1 MSSKDIEQAGANLYS
16 QLQQG
21 RISRR
26 QFMQAMAATG
36 LGAVGVSV
44 LAACGT
50 PAPTAAPAA
59 APTAAPAAAATAAPA
74 AAAERPLTPTFY
86 DWIDALHPAIKTTV
100 NPQFPGINYQ
110 IAPTQGFDVAR
121 FIAEA
126 KTGESTWDVY
136 VGVTPFVE
144 MGQLMASGAI
154 EPWDPYLPA
163 GMLDDLIPSIRE
175 ECTVDGK
182 LMVWPFFLDVI
193 VEAQN
198 NALIS
203 AAGLPDKIPADWD
216 EYLAAA
222 KTVLDKGAAK
232 YGCTFDSNGWR
243 SLAPIT
249 HSFSSDCYYNLEGDK
264 TGFPLYDFTSEP
276 AIQALMIMKQMLD
289 LSSANALQPGMS
301 DGGVNQTPDEIA
313 FAAELVPY
321 YIKYQ
326 NAPLRMPAKWKD
338 PTQFRMGALPT
349 AKGGEGGTVF
359 WDTGAS
365 LFKYGKNKEQAAEYL
380 KALTYEPQ
388 IWKDSIAGS
397 SAGHPGQLPPY
408 QSIYADWKSAPPDW
422 LQKENWVNLVR
433 AGLDNAKAIPN
444 HQFGLTQF
452 QIAKPIWEKYLKGE
466 ETDAKKVMQEC
477 KDAVVAEIKKAGCCG
492 IYNQERLPLESLR
505 GRAARSNPWLADE
518 IASGLPPLAMT
529 IQGEVA

>member
-1 MSSKDIEQAGANLYS
+1 MSNKDIEQAGANLYS

-26 QFMQAMAATG
+26 QFMQALAATG
-36 LGAVGVSV
+36 MGAVGVSV

-86 DWIDALHPAIKTTV
+86 QWIEDLHPAIKGTV
-100 NPQFPGINYQ
+100 NPQFPGLNYQ

-126 KTGESTWDVY
+126 KTGESTWDTY

-144 MGQLMASGAI
+144 MGQLIASGAI
-154 EPWDPYLPA
+154 EPWDPYIPKEILDDMLPA
-163 GMLDDLIPSIRE
+163 IRE
-175 ECTVDGK
+175 ECSVDGK
-182 LMVWPFFLDVI
+182 LYVWPFLLDVI

-198 NALIS
+198 NALIK
-203 AAGLPDKIPADWD
+203 AAGLPDQIPATWD

-222 KTVLDKGAAK
+222 KTVMDKGAAK
-232 YGCTFDSNGWR
+232 YGCTFDAHGWR

-249 HSFSSDCYYNLEGDK
+249 HSISTKTYYNLEGDK
-264 TGFPLYDFTSEP
+264 TGFPLFDFTSEP

-289 LSSANALQPGMS
+289 LSSANALQPGS
-301 DGGVNQTPDEIA
+301 TDGGVNSTPDEVA

-326 NAPLRMPAKWKD
+326 NAPLRFAEKWKD
-338 PTQFRMGALPT
+338 PSQFRMGALPKS
-349 AKGGEGGTVF
+349 KGGEGGTAF
-359 WDTGAS
+359 WDTGAA
-365 LFKYGKNKEQAAEYL
+365 LFKYGKNKEKAAEYL

-397 SAGHPGQLPPY
+397 ASGHPGQLPPY
-408 QSIYADWKSAPPDW
+408 SSIYADWQKAPPDW
-422 LQKENWVNLVR
+422 LTAQAWVPVVG
-433 AGLDNAKAIPN
+433 AAMATAKAIPS

-452 QIAKPIWEKYLKGE
+452 QIGQPIWEKYLKGE
-466 ETDAKKVMQEC
+466 ETDPKKVMQEV
-477 KDAVVAEIKKAGCCG
+477 KDAVVAEIKKSGCCG
-492 IYNQERLPLESLR
+492 
-505 GRAARSNPWLADE
+505 
-518 IASGLPPLAMT
+518 
-529 IQGEVA
+529 V

>member
-1 MSSKDIEQAGANLYS
+1 MASKDFEETSASLYW

-26 QFMQAMAATG
+26 QFMQGLTAAG
-36 LGAVGVSV
+36 LGAVGASV

-50 PAPTAAPAA
+50 PAPVAAPTAAPV
-59 APTAAPAAAATAAPA
+59 APTAAPAAAG
-74 AAAERPLTPTFY
+74 RPLTPTFY
-86 DWIDALHPAIKTTV
+86 QWIEDLHPGIKSTV
-100 NPQFPGINYQ
+100 NPKFAGLNYQ

-144 MGQLMASGAI
+144 MGQLIASGAI
-154 EPWDPYLPA
+154 EPWDPYLPQ
-163 GMLDDLIPSIRE
+163 GLLDDLIPAIRE
-175 ECTVDGK
+175 ECSVDGK
-182 LMVWPFFLDVI
+182 LYVWPFLLDVI

-198 NALIS
+198 NAILS

-216 EYLAAA
+216 EYLAGA
-222 KTVLDKGAAK
+222 KTVMDKGAAK
-232 YGCTFDSNGWR
+232 YGCTFDAHGWR

-249 HSFSSDCYYNLEGDK
+249 HSISTQCYYNLEGDK

-276 AIQALMIMKQMLD
+276 ALQALEVMKKMLE
-289 LSSANALQPGMS
+289 LSSANALQPGS
-301 DGGVNQTPDEIA
+301 TDAGVNQTPDEVA
-313 FAAELVPY
+313 FAAELVAY

-326 NAPLRMPAKWKD
+326 NAPLRFAEKWKD
-338 PTQFRMGALPT
+338 PTQFRMGALPK
-349 AKGGEGGTVF
+349 AKGGEGGTAF

-365 LFKYGKNKEQAAEYL
+365 LFKYGKNKEKAAEYL

-408 QSIYADWKSAPPDW
+408 KSIYAGWEKDKPDW
-422 LQKENWVNLVR
+422 LAKEAWVPLVR
-433 AGLDNAKAIPN
+433 GGLDNAKAIPN

-452 QIAKPIWEKYLKGE
+452 QIGQPIWEKYLKGE
-466 ETDAKKVMQEC
+466 ETDPKKVMQEC

-492 IYNQERLPLESLR
+492 I
-505 GRAARSNPWLADE
+505 
-518 IASGLPPLAMT
+518 
-529 IQGEVA
+529 

>member
-1 MSSKDIEQAGANLYS
+1 MASKDFEETSASLYW

-26 QFMQAMAATG
+26 QFMQGLTAAG
-36 LGAVGVSV
+36 LGAVGASV

-50 PAPTAAPAA
+50 PAPVA
-59 APTAAPAAAATAAPA
+59 APTAAPVAPTTAPA
-74 AAAERPLTPTFY
+74 AVGRPLTPTFY
-86 DWIDALHPAIKTTV
+86 QWIEDLHPGIKSTV
-100 NPQFPGINYQ
+100 NPKFAGLNYQ

-144 MGQLMASGAI
+144 MGQLIASGAI
-154 EPWDPYLPA
+154 EPWDPYLPQ
-163 GMLDDLIPSIRE
+163 GLLDDLIPAIRE
-175 ECTVDGK
+175 ECSVDGK
-182 LMVWPFFLDVI
+182 LYVWPFLLDVI

-198 NALIS
+198 NAILS

-216 EYLAAA
+216 EYLAGA
-222 KTVLDKGAAK
+222 KTVMDKGAAK
-232 YGCTFDSNGWR
+232 YGCTFDAHGWR

-249 HSFSSDCYYNLEGDK
+249 HSISTQCYYNLEGDK

-276 AIQALMIMKQMLD
+276 ALQALEVMKKMLE
-289 LSSANALQPGMS
+289 LSSANALQPGS
-301 DGGVNQTPDEIA
+301 TDAGVNQTPDEVA
-313 FAAELVPY
+313 FAAELVAY

-326 NAPLRMPAKWKD
+326 NAPLRFAEKWKD
-338 PTQFRMGALPT
+338 PTQFRMGALPK
-349 AKGGEGGTVF
+349 AKGGEGGTAF

-365 LFKYGKNKEQAAEYL
+365 LFKYGKNKEKAAEYL

-408 QSIYADWKSAPPDW
+408 KSIYAGWEKDKPDW
-422 LQKENWVNLVR
+422 LAKEAWVPLVR
-433 AGLDNAKAIPN
+433 GGLDNAKAIPN

-452 QIAKPIWEKYLKGE
+452 QIGQPIWEKYLKGE
-466 ETDAKKVMQEC
+466 ETDPKKVMQEC

-492 IYNQERLPLESLR
+492 I
-505 GRAARSNPWLADE
+505 
-518 IASGLPPLAMT
+518 
-529 IQGEVA
+529 

>member
-1 MSSKDIEQAGANLYS
+1 MASKDFEETSASLYW

-26 QFMQAMAATG
+26 QFMQGLTAAG
-36 LGAVGVSV
+36 LGAVGASV

-50 PAPTAAPAA
+50 PAPVA
-59 APTAAPAAAATAAPA
+59 APTAAPVAPTTAPA
-74 AAAERPLTPTFY
+74 AAGRPLTPTFY
-86 DWIDALHPAIKTTV
+86 QWIEDLHPGIKSTV
-100 NPQFPGINYQ
+100 NPKFAGLNYQ

-144 MGQLMASGAI
+144 MGQLIASGAI
-154 EPWDPYLPA
+154 EPWDPYLPQ
-163 GMLDDLIPSIRE
+163 GLLDDLIPAIRE
-175 ECTVDGK
+175 ECSVDGK
-182 LMVWPFFLDVI
+182 LYVWPFLLDVI

-198 NALIS
+198 NAILS

-216 EYLAAA
+216 EYLAGA
-222 KTVLDKGAAK
+222 KTVMDKGAAK
-232 YGCTFDSNGWR
+232 YGCTFDAHGWR

-249 HSFSSDCYYNLEGDK
+249 HSISTQCYYNLEGDK

-276 AIQALMIMKQMLD
+276 ALQALEVMKKMLE
-289 LSSANALQPGMS
+289 LSSANALQPGS
-301 DGGVNQTPDEIA
+301 TDAGVNQTPDEVA
-313 FAAELVPY
+313 FAAELVAY

-326 NAPLRMPAKWKD
+326 NAPLRFAEKWKD
-338 PTQFRMGALPT
+338 PTQFRMGALPK
-349 AKGGEGGTVF
+349 AKGGEGGTAF

-365 LFKYGKNKEQAAEYL
+365 LFKYGKNKEKAAEYL

-408 QSIYADWKSAPPDW
+408 KSIYAGWEKDKPDW
-422 LQKENWVNLVR
+422 LAKEAWVPLVR
-433 AGLDNAKAIPN
+433 GGLDNAKAIPN

-452 QIAKPIWEKYLKGE
+452 QIGQPIWEKYLKGE
-466 ETDAKKVMQEC
+466 ETDPKKVMQEC

-492 IYNQERLPLESLR
+492 I
-505 GRAARSNPWLADE
+505 
-518 IASGLPPLAMT
+518 
-529 IQGEVA
+529 